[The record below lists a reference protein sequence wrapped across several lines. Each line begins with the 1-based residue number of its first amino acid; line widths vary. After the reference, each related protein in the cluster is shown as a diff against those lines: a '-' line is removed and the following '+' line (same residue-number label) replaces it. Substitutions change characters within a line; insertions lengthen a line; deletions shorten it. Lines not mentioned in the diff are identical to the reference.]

1 MKLNQMSRDE
11 FKKLLDELSQGSTV
25 LPKLSE
31 YITDGPERSIIID
44 KDGIFLYLNESNS
57 YFVWDPLDPRTAVA
71 SLVTIGTYE
80 ILETRILQT
89 LARTSKVIIDIGA
102 NVGYYTVLLAKS
114 QPVDGFLHAF
124 EPFPASYDV
133 TTRSVAKNNLADK
146 VTVSQTGLS
155 DNSGKSIIYIPET
168 SGTSAASMKVLHPEE
183 TNLEFEIVLET
194 LDSYIQKNNLT
205 NVDLIKI
212 DVEGAELFA
221 IRGGWET
228 IRANRPVVFAELLRK
243 WSAGFGYHPNE
254 VIEMFKQ
261 ESYQCFEVSEHLHAI
276 ESIEEETVPTNFIF
290 VPSEKLQTLDLLKSA
305 VKDLVQ
311 N

>member
-1 MKLNQMSRDE
+1 MELNQVSRAE
-11 FKKLLDELSQGSTV
+11 FKQLLDELSEGSSV
-25 LPKLSE
+25 LPKLSD
-31 YITDGPERSIIID
+31 YLNGGPKRSIIID
-44 KDGIFLYLNESNS
+44 NDGIFLHLDESNA

-89 LARTSKVIIDIGA
+89 LARSSSVIIDIGA

-114 QPVDGFLHAF
+114 QPSGGFLHAF

-133 TTRSVAKNNLADK
+133 TSRSVAKNDLTQK
-146 VTVSQTGLS
+146 VKVSKTGLS
-155 DNSGKSIIYIPET
+155 DNPGKSVIYIPKT

-183 TNLEFEIVLET
+183 TNVEVEIELET
-194 LDSYIQKNNLT
+194 LDSYFDKNQVS

-221 IRGGWET
+221 IKGGWET
-228 IRANRPVVFAELLRK
+228 IRTYRPFVFAELLRK

-254 VIEMFKQ
+254 VVEMFKN
-261 ESYQCFEVSEHLHAI
+261 EDYKCFEVSDSLSEI
-276 ESIEEETVPTNFIF
+276 DSITEDTIPTNFLFIPIERIE
-290 VPSEKLQTLDLLKSA
+290 VLELLSSEIRN
-305 VKDLVQ
+305 LVQ

>member
-11 FKKLLDELSQGSTV
+11 FKQLLDELCQGSTV

-31 YITDGPERSIIID
+31 YINDGPERSIIID
-44 KDGIFLYLNESNS
+44 KDGIFLYLNDSNS

-114 QPVDGFLHAF
+114 QPVDGYLHAF

-133 TTRSVAKNNLADK
+133 TTRSVLKNNLTNK

-155 DNSGKSIIYIPET
+155 DNAGKSVIYIPAT

-228 IRANRPVVFAELLRK
+228 IRANRPIVFAELLRK

-254 VIEMFKQ
+254 VIDMFKQ

-290 VPSEKLQTLDLLKSA
+290 VPSEKLQTLELLKSA
-305 VKDLVQ
+305 VKDLVR